1 MFVVNSQYDTTQ
13 LACTL
18 ELGCLPPNCSEEQ
31 MEFFD
36 QFREV
41 NLLIP
46 TPYRCNAL
54 DWPQSVVYYDHSI
67 IHTELAT
74 QTYVG
79 ISYPL

>member
-1 MFVVNSQYDTTQ
+1 
-13 LACTL
+13 
-18 ELGCLPPNCSEEQ
+18 

-74 QTYVG
+74 QTYVL
-79 ISYPL
+79 PLITKIYKFKFHYL